1 MTWELGG
8 EETKE
13 EPKEMGVE
21 WEKGQGKEK
30 EKGMRHQ
37 AIDKIRKE
45 KAKV

>member
-8 EETKE
+8 EET
-13 EPKEMGVE
+13 KEMGVE